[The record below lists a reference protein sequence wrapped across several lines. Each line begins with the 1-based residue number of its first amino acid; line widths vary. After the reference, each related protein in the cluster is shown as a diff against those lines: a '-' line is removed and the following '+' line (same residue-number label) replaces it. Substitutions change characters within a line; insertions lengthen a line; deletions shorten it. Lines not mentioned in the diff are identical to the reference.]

1 MAEISYVRTPG
12 DGRSFHYVWTA
23 LGNDDTGQVVHHAG
37 AADMSFQVFG
47 TFGSAT
53 IIFQGSNQPLTG
65 TIDTYW
71 TLTDQAD
78 NALSFT
84 AAGGEAVAPIAGT
97 YRPSTSGGSG
107 TAITAI
113 LFVRSTM
120 R

>member
-1 MAEISYVRTPG
+1 MAVIDYVRTLGPNG
-12 DGRSFHYVWTA
+12 KTFHYVWA
-23 LGNDDTGQVVHHAG
+23 LGDADTGQTVQHAG

-53 IIFQGSNQPLTG
+53 VILQGSNQPFDG
-65 TIDTYW
+65 TIDTFW

-78 NALSFT
+78 NAISFT
-84 AAGGEAVAPIAGT
+84 SAGGEAVAPLAAAI
-97 YRPSTSGGSG
+97 RPSTSGGSG

-113 LFVRSTM
+113 LFIRSTM